1 MIRLQQLAK
10 SYDAGATYAVEALD
24 LDIRQGE
31 LLVLL
36 GESGCGKTTTLKM
49 INRLIE
55 PTAGAI
61 EIDGEDARG
70 VDPVQLRRR
79 IGYVFQGVGLFPHM
93 TVAENVAVV
102 PHLLGW
108 DRTEINRRV
117 DELLDMVALSPT
129 EYRDRPPAALS
140 GGQRQRVGLA
150 RAMAARPKIML
161 MDEPLGALDPLTR
174 DSLQDEFQR
183 IHKQHGLTTVMVTH
197 DMTEALL
204 MADRIA
210 VMNGGRIVRLG
221 PPSEL
226 LHDPRDEYVKRLMD
240 TPKRQADRLEELI
253 GPDSGPTNRTAR
265 TGTAAAPGSTKP
277 DSRAPNP
284 PAQDGGKS

>member
-1 MIRLQQLAK
+1 MIRLQRLSK
-10 SYDAGATYAVEALD
+10 SYDAGATHAVEALE
-24 LDIRQGE
+24 LNVQQGE

-55 PTAGAI
+55 PTGGSI
-61 EIDGEDARG
+61 EIDGQDARH

-93 TVAENVAVV
+93 TVAENVAIV
-102 PHLLGW
+102 PELLRWRRG
-108 DRTEINRRV
+108 EIDDRV
-117 DELLDMVALSPT
+117 DELLDMVGLPPA
-129 EYRDRPPAALS
+129 EYRNRQPAALS

-150 RAMAARPKIML
+150 RALAARPKIML

-174 DSLQDEFQR
+174 DALQDEFTR
-183 IHKQHGLTTVMVTH
+183 IHRQHGLTTVMVTH

-210 VMNGGRIVRLG
+210 VMNRGRIVRLG
-221 PPSEL
+221 PPRDL
-226 LHDPRDEYVKRLMD
+226 LLDPRDDYVKRLMD
-240 TPKRQADRLEELI
+240 TPRRQADRLEEMI
-253 GPDSGPTNRTAR
+253 RPNSTSAGGDS
-265 TGTAAAPGSTKP
+265 
-277 DSRAPNP
+277 
-284 PAQDGGKS
+284 